1 MRTEIEMAATSAPRD
16 SAFRADL
23 LKDQVVIVSGGGSG
37 LGRALA
43 VEMSKLGAKVAIC
56 GRRAEPLEE
65 TARLIAEISGESA
78 LTKALSI
85 RDPDAVT
92 AFVGDVYERFGRL
105 DILVNN
111 AGGQFPQA
119 AIDFSVKGWNAV
131 IDTNLNG
138 SWHMMQ
144 SAARQWRDRKAPG
157 SIVNIVAVVWR
168 GLPGIAHSCAARAG
182 VIYLSKTLAIEWA
195 PLNIRVNCVALG
207 AIATAGLDSYSE
219 ESRRELPRS
228 NLMQRFGETT
238 DVADAVIYLASA
250 AGSFVTGE
258 TLVVDGGN
266 QVWGDQWTIPRP
278 TYFGGAAS

>member
-1 MRTEIEMAATSAPRD
+1 MPTTSPPRKT
-16 SAFRADL
+16 AFRDDL
-23 LKDQVVIVSGGGSG
+23 LKGQVAIVSGGGSG

-43 VEMSKLGAKVAIC
+43 IEMSKLGARIAVC

-65 TARLIAEISGESA
+65 TARLIAEAGGEPVLA
-78 LTKALSI
+78 KAMSI
-85 RDPDAVT
+85 RDPDAGAALVS
-92 AFVGDVYERFGRL
+92 DVYERFGLL

-119 AIDFSVKGWNAV
+119 AIDFTAKGWNAV

-138 SWHMMQ
+138 SWNMMQ
-144 SAARQWRDRKAPG
+144 AAARQWRDRNAPG

-195 PLNIRVNCVALG
+195 PLRIRVNCVAPG

-219 ESRRELPRS
+219 ESRRDLPRS

-238 DVADAVIYLASA
+238 DVADAVIYLASSS
-250 AGSFVTGE
+250 GSFITGE

-278 TYFGGAAS
+278 DYFGGPS